1 MDFLAKNVRTIQAG
15 VQHHNR
21 TCGVPA
27 SAILLHPAEHAKLGV
42 DELWG
47 IPVYA
52 DERQR
57 QRFFRVECEGSAWQ
71 IESELELYTQHPHTD
86 PVTPPPHPETVPHT
100 PLERPLAAWV
110 SE

>member
-1 MDFLAKNVRTIQAG
+1 MPDSEAQPEFDFEPILAKMIARLVAFGRHRSGKPDDFYPRCI
-15 VQHHNR
+15 
-21 TCGVPA
+21 
-27 SAILLHPAEHAKLGV
+27 
-42 DELWG
+42 
-47 IPVYA
+47 YA

-100 PLERPLAAWV
+100 PLERPLAARV